1 MLDEE
6 EAYIGYI
13 IYSILFILS
22 IITIVTGR
30 WCFKDLRR

>member
-13 IYSILFILS
+13 TYSILFFWVSLQ
-22 IITIVTGR
+22 
-30 WCFKDLRR
+30 LL